1 MSLSF
6 LENLPNWALF
16 ILFPLFSLIVLGL
29 LSVLFRLVSKHLGF
43 HDFDSGI
50 LDTAT
55 QNAMSGAYVVLGF
68 VLVMVMSTTNEIDT
82 NMAKETSQIERL
94 DRLLILEGSA
104 ASKEARKTLVAYT
117 QSIIDDD
124 WRKLS
129 QGTRYSETRAVS
141 NKLFDNI
148 KAIEPTNSLHN
159 ALLIDIIKTNEE
171 LNQYRS
177 LRMLSS
183 QSHLP
188 TLFWQVNYLTLL
200 GVIAI
205 AALRL
210 LNPSGIRITALVIQ
224 LTMISLLFATVMIL
238 DMPYI
243 GQERSSP
250 EAFEFAVQLMK
261 SR

>member
-16 ILFPLFSLIVLGL
+16 ILFPFFSLTVLAL
-29 LSVLFRLVSKHLGF
+29 LSVLFRLVSKKLGF
-43 HDFDSGI
+43 HDFDSDI

-68 VLVMVMSTTNEIDT
+68 VLVMVMSTTNEIDA

-104 ASKEARKTLVAYT
+104 ASQTARQTLHAYT

-129 QGTRYSETRAVS
+129 LGTRYSETRGFS
-141 NKLFDNI
+141 NKLFDNL
-148 KAIEPTNSLHN
+148 KAIEPKDSLHN
-159 ALLIDIIKTNEE
+159 ALWIDIIKTNEE

-183 QSHLP
+183 KSRLP
-188 TLFWQVNYLTLL
+188 SLFWQVNYLTLL

-210 LNPSGIRITALVIQ
+210 LNPTGIRVTALVIQ
-224 LTMISLLFATVMIL
+224 LIMISLLFATVMIL
-238 DMPYI
+238 DLPYI

-250 EAFEFAVQLMK
+250 EAFEFAVQLMR

>member
-1 MSLSF
+1 M
-6 LENLPNWALF
+6 PNWALF
-16 ILFPLFSLIVLGL
+16 ILFPFFSLAVLAVM
-29 LSVLFRLVSKHLGF
+29 SALFRLVSKQLGF
-43 HDFDSGI
+43 HDFDPDI

-68 VLVMVMSTTNEIDT
+68 VLVMVMSTTNEIDA

-94 DRLLILEGSA
+94 DRLLILEGSP
-104 ASKEARKTLVAYT
+104 ASQIARKTLQAYT

-129 QGTRYSETRAVS
+129 LGTRYSETRGYS
-141 NKLFDNI
+141 NKLFDNL
-148 KAIEPTNSLHN
+148 KAIEPKDSLHN
-159 ALLIDIIKTNEE
+159 ALWIDIIKTNEE

-183 QSHLP
+183 KSRLP
-188 TLFWQVNYLTLL
+188 SLFWQVNYLTLF

-210 LNPSGIRITALVIQ
+210 LNPSGIRVTAIVIQ
-224 LTMISLLFATVMIL
+224 LVMISLLFATVMIL

-250 EAFEFAVQLMK
+250 EAFEFAVQLLQ